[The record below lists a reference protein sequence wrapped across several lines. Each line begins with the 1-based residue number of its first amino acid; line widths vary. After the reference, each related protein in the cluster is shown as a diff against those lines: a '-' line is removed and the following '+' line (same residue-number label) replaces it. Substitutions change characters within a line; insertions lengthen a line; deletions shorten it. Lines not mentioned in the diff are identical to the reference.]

1 MSASAKVL
9 RNPTRVLFILTQAL
23 NPTSGGVQM
32 STVKIGRWLASRGL
46 EVAVFSFAAVGHQTQ
61 AFCRLY
67 AAEHPG
73 NSRSE
78 RNLAQLSQVLADFR
92 PDVVINQMPY
102 EHEIGEVLLAQKK
115 YLLLAC
121 LRNTLFSVKNNLDDY
136 ANSLLPAFLRPVAHN
151 FIGRSALLK
160 LHKVRHRRDLRRIL
174 QFYDHFIMFGPP
186 NIDELKYFVGEFE
199 PNKIRLI
206 PNSIPRVAKTVP
218 EKEKRLLW
226 LGRVAHAQK
235 QAGLI
240 PEVWKRVAEGL
251 PDWQL
256 DIVGDGPALEEVK
269 EKVRIQGLE
278 RVFFHGRQI
287 PDDFF
292 SRASIFFMTSAF
304 EGFPNTL
311 VEAQSYGTVP
321 VIFDS
326 YPVARWLIKDGCNGF
341 LIPPFDVEKMSS
353 KIVEVGRVRQDD
365 LAHQC
370 LESASEFSIDSV
382 GQQWL
387 KLFSEYRLPSAA
399 EPE

>member
-1 MSASAKVL
+1 
-9 RNPTRVLFILTQAL
+9 
-23 NPTSGGVQM
+23 M

-46 EVAVFSFAAVGHQTQ
+46 DVAVFSFADCGHQNQ
-61 AFCRLY
+61 SFCDLY
-67 AAEHPG
+67 AAEHPAG
-73 NSRSE
+73 SRNDK
-78 RNLAQLSQVLADFR
+78 NLAQLAQVLADFH

-102 EHEIGEVLLAQKK
+102 EHEIGEVLARRKN

-121 LRNTLFSVKNNLDDY
+121 LRNTLFSVRNNLDDY
-136 ANSLLPAFLRPVAHN
+136 ANSLLPAILKPVAHN
-151 FIGRSALLK
+151 FLGRAALLTF
-160 LHKVRHRRDLRRIL
+160 HKFRHRRDLLRIL
-174 QFYDHFIMFGPP
+174 DTYDHFIMFGPP
-186 NIDELKYFVGEFE
+186 NIDELNYFVGEFD

-206 PNSIPRVAKTVP
+206 PNSIPAVAKTVP
-218 EKEKRLLW
+218 EKQKRLLW

-240 PEVWKRVAEGL
+240 PEVWKRVAERL
-251 PDWQL
+251 PDWNL
-256 DIVGDGPALEEVK
+256 DVVGDGPALEEVK

-326 YPVARWLIKDGCNGF
+326 YPVARWLIDHGFNGY
-341 LIPPFDVEKMSS
+341 LVPPFEVDEMANR
-353 KIVEVGRVRQDD
+353 IVSLVTGDELDRIAQ
-365 LAHQC
+365 AC
-370 LESASEFSIDSV
+370 LESAWRFHIDQV
-382 GQQWL
+382 GEKWL
-387 KLFSEYRLPSAA
+387 ELFREYLPETGDKPQSLLAG
-399 EPE
+399 